1 VSPGAGFVLLDIE
14 GTTTPVDFV
23 YRVLFPDARERVLG
37 FIETWNADPEIA
49 RDIASLGEEHGRDVA
64 LGHSPPPWD
73 GSAEAAAAYAR
84 WLMDQDRKLTPLKSL
99 QGRIWAE
106 GYATGRLR
114 GQVYADV
121 PEALMRWTADS
132 RRVAIF
138 SSGSVLA
145 QKLLFGNTDE
155 GDLTRYL
162 SAYFDTTTGP
172 KGEPDSYRRIATAL
186 GEPASAGL
194 FVSDVVA
201 ELDAARDAGLATA
214 LAVRTP
220 PGPDPH
226 RHRVITSFA
235 ELD

>member
-1 VSPGAGFVLLDIE
+1 MSASAGFVLLDIE

-37 FIETWNADPEIA
+37 FLETWKADPEIA
-49 RDIASLGEEHGRDVA
+49 HEVASLGEEHGRDVVA
-64 LGHSPPPWD
+64 GHAPPAWD
-73 GSAEAAAAYAR
+73 GSTEAAAAYAR

-114 GQVYADV
+114 GQVYEDV
-121 PEALMRWTADS
+121 PAALMRWTAAS

-155 GDLTRYL
+155 GDLTPYF

-172 KGEPDSYRRIATAL
+172 KGESDSYRRIASAL
-186 GEPASAGL
+186 GEPAGAGL

-201 ELDAARDAGLATA
+201 ELDAARDAGFATA

-226 RHRVITSFA
+226 GHRTVTSFE
-235 ELD
+235 EL